1 MNTAQ
6 LLNDIE
12 QLPSE
17 AQRQIANFI
26 AFIKVRYQYQS
37 VETKPKPEITE
48 GDKSINSS
56 DFVGM
61 WADRPINLSDIR
73 NHAWQRSGSK

>member
-1 MNTAQ
+1 MNTEQ

-12 QLPSE
+12 QLPPE
-17 AQRQIANFI
+17 AQRQIENFI
-26 AFIKVRYQYQS
+26 AFIKMRYQS
-37 VETKPKPEITE
+37 FEIKPQPEITK

-61 WADRPINLSDIR
+61 WADRPTNLSDIR
-73 NHAWQRSGSK
+73 KDAWKRSGSK

>member
-17 AQRQIANFI
+17 AQHQIEDFI
-26 AFIKVRYQYQS
+26 AFIKTRYQS
-37 VETKPKPEITE
+37 TTKTKLSEE
-48 GDKSINSS
+48 E
-56 DFVGM
+56 FVGM
-61 WADRPINLSDIR
+61 WSNRPEMQDSTQWVKNTRQSE
-73 NHAWQRSGSK
+73 WSKDDA